1 MAKSLTK
8 SGVSVDDWLT
18 DDGLLLLESWARDGY
33 TMVDISNK
41 IGIDNDTFLRWKD
54 RYPEIRKAVAKGK
67 ELVDYQV
74 ENALLKSALGYK
86 TKEVK
91 VTTTMRYGK
100 VVETIKEV
108 TDKEITPNVS
118 AIQMWLY
125 NRQKDKWKNMNSNK
139 SMFDEMEE
147 DSSIEITVTRANKNE
162 TTNGD
167 APSASDDD
175 EVFDT
180 ASEDK
185 EIKVR
190 KRTKKETEAVE
201 KEKEKEKAKKKK
213 QAADT
218 VVDESENQE
227 VDLDEWP
234 DDWEDEDEDN

>member
-1 MAKSLTK
+1 MARSITK

-33 TMVDISNK
+33 TMTDISNK
-41 IGIDNDTFLRWKD
+41 IGIDKDCFLRWKD
-54 RYPEIRKAVAKGK
+54 RYPEIRKAVSKGK

-108 TDKEITPNVS
+108 TDKEIAPSVP

-125 NRQKDKWKNMNSNK
+125 NRNKDKWKNMNNAK
-139 SMFDEMEE
+139 GMFDDMEE

-175 EVFDT
+175 YDT
-180 ASEDK
+180 AVEEK
-185 EIKVR
+185 EVKVR
-190 KRTKKETEAVE
+190 KRTKAETEAVE
-201 KEKEKEKAKKKK
+201 KSKKNKKAK

-218 VVDESENQE
+218 VVEEESDNQE

-234 DDWEDEDEDN
+234 EDWEDEDENN

>member
-1 MAKSLTK
+1 MARSLTK

-33 TMVDISNK
+33 TMTDIANK
-41 IGIDNDTFLRWKD
+41 IGIDNDCFLRWKD
-54 RYPEIRKAVAKGK
+54 RYPEIRKAVSKGK

-108 TDKEITPNVS
+108 TDKEIAPSVP

-125 NRQKDKWKNMNSNK
+125 NRNKDKWKNMKNAK
-139 SMFDEMEE
+139 GMFDDMEE

-175 EVFDT
+175 YDT
-180 ASEDK
+180 AVEEK
-185 EIKVR
+185 EVKVR
-190 KRTKKETEAVE
+190 KRTKAETEAVE
-201 KEKEKEKAKKKK
+201 KSKKNKKAK

-218 VVDESENQE
+218 VVEEESDNQE

-234 DDWEDEDEDN
+234 EDWEDEDENN

>member
-1 MAKSLTK
+1 MARLITK
-8 SGVSVDDWLT
+8 FGVSVDDWLT

-33 TMVDISNK
+33 TMTDISNK
-41 IGIDNDTFLRWKD
+41 IGIDKDCFLRWKD
-54 RYPEIRKAVAKGK
+54 RYPEIRKAVSKGK

-108 TDKEITPNVS
+108 TDKEIAPSVP

-125 NRQKDKWKNMNSNK
+125 NRNKDKWKNMNNAK
-139 SMFDEMEE
+139 GMFDDMEE

-175 EVFDT
+175 YDT
-180 ASEDK
+180 AVEEK
-185 EIKVR
+185 EVKVR
-190 KRTKKETEAVE
+190 KRTKAETEAAE
-201 KEKEKEKAKKKK
+201 KSKKNKKAK

-218 VVDESENQE
+218 VVEEESDNQE

-234 DDWEDEDEDN
+234 EDWEDEDEDN

>member
-1 MAKSLTK
+1 MARSITK

-33 TMVDISNK
+33 TMTDISNK
-41 IGIDNDTFLRWKD
+41 IGIDNDCFLRWKD
-54 RYPEIRKAVAKGK
+54 RYPEIRKAVSKGK

-108 TDKEITPNVS
+108 TDKEIAPSVP

-125 NRQKDKWKNMNSNK
+125 NRNKDKWKNMNNAK
-139 SMFDEMEE
+139 TVFDDMEE

-167 APSASDDD
+167 APSASDDY
-175 EVFDT
+175 DT
-180 ASEDK
+180 AVEEK
-185 EIKVR
+185 EVKVR
-190 KRTKKETEAVE
+190 KRTKAETEAVE
-201 KEKEKEKAKKKK
+201 KSKKNKKAK

-218 VVDESENQE
+218 VVEEESDNQE

-234 DDWEDEDEDN
+234 EDWEDEDENN

>member
-1 MAKSLTK
+1 MAKTFTK
-8 SGVSVDDWLT
+8 SGVSVDDWIT
-18 DDGLLLLESWARDGY
+18 DDGLLLLESWSRDGY
-33 TMVDISNK
+33 TLVDIANK
-41 IGIDNDTFLRWKD
+41 IGIDKDTFLRWKD
-54 RYPEIRKAVAKGK
+54 RYPEIQKAVAKGK

-108 TDKEITPNVS
+108 TDKEVAPSVP

-125 NRQKDKWKNMNSNK
+125 NRNKDKWKNMNNAK
-139 SMFDEMEE
+139 TVFDDMEE

-167 APSASDDD
+167 APSSSEDR
-175 EVFDT
+175 EVEGRT
-180 ASEDK
+180 VEDK

-190 KRTKKETEAVE
+190 KRTKSETEAVE
-201 KEKEKEKAKKKK
+201 KSKKNKKAK

-234 DDWEDEDEDN
+234 DDWEDEE